1 MEIKRTDARDIDQN
15 SLDIILTKFG
25 IDRSSLHAVGTEAQV
40 YALESDRLLKVY
52 SNPEELNKMLV
63 LRDFYAMV
71 DASGASFQIPEILGV
86 KREGEVLGVI
96 EKKLSGEPLAEAMAK
111 YGDEEQKVAI
121 GAYFDTAWAMG
132 ELGLV
137 SLPDRFLLFDS
148 KGESSVQD
156 QDWNG
161 YLRKLINQKIEKL
174 EKPLGKLVDD
184 FPEKREQFAK
194 LFAGSFGGK
203 ISVIHGDFFPGNVL
217 VESPSSVTGVIDF
230 GMFTMFG
237 DRMFDM
243 ATSWLFHTMYSDNDT
258 AARSELLPYVLERC
272 PQGTQNMLYRYGL
285 LYALLSCDMWV
296 GEEELEKNGHF
307 LWSRDILNNSDYWER
322 AK

>member
-1 MEIKRTDARDIDQN
+1 MEINRTDARDIDQR
-15 SLDIILTKFG
+15 SLNVILTKFG
-25 IDRSSLHAVGTEAQV
+25 ISRDSLHAVGTEAQV
-40 YALESDRLLKVY
+40 YALESEKLLKVY

-71 DASGASFQIPEILGV
+71 DASGASFQIPEILDV

-96 EKKLSGEPLAEAMAK
+96 EKKLSGKPLAEEMTS
-111 YGDEEQKVAI
+111 YDEQEQKVAI
-121 GAYFDTAWAMG
+121 GAYFDTAQAIG

-137 SLPDRFLLFDS
+137 SPPDRFLLFDS
-148 KGESSVQD
+148 KGESSVRA

-161 YLRKLINQKIEKL
+161 YLRKLISKKIEKL
-174 EKPLGKLVDD
+174 ERQLGKLVDD
-184 FPEKREQFAK
+184 FPQKRDQFMK
-194 LFAGSFGGK
+194 LFSGNYGGK

-217 VESPSSVTGVIDF
+217 VESPSSVSGVIDF

-258 AARSELLPYVLERC
+258 AARSKLLPYVLERC

-296 GEEELEKNGHF
+296 REEELEENGHF
-307 LWSRDILNNSDYWER
+307 LWSREILNNSDYWER
-322 AK
+322 AN